1 MAHISVKDA
10 QPGMVLAGDV
20 VAPGERLLL
29 RAGSALTEANLRT
42 LQRFAV
48 FDLDVEGVTREDIV
62 ARVADSLE
70 PAKRDVIEA
79 RLDALFH
86 RTDRS
91 QPLMDELI
99 HLARLRLIRQA
110 HGASDGA

>member
-29 RAGSALTEANLRT
+29 RAGSALTEANLHT
-42 LQRFAV
+42 LQMSAV
-48 FDLDVEGVTREDIV
+48 VDVDVAGVTHADCV
-62 ARVADSLE
+62 ARIAAYLE

-79 RLDALFH
+79 QLDTLFH
-86 RTDRS
+86 RTDRTH
-91 QPLMDELI
+91 PLMDELI

-110 HGASDGA
+110 H